1 METADDGPKNSI
13 TIIENFI
20 DKRKAKLPNCMS
32 MNQTPDLPFEFPPGH
47 RIRIQKFIAYIK
59 NGCGVAKTVK
69 ALKIHT
75 KKGNVMLKLMITR
88 VIVTTFYRLKMR

>member
-1 METADDGPKNSI
+1 MEMADDGPKNSI

-20 DKRKAKLPNCMS
+20 NKCKAKLLNCMS

-47 RIRIQKFIAYIK
+47 RIRIEKFIAYIK
-59 NGCGVAKTVK
+59 NRCGVAKIVK

-75 KKGNVMLKLMITR
+75 KKGNMMLKLRISE
-88 VIVTTFYRLKMR
+88 